1 MRVPL
6 QVGPVV
12 AKPGEAASGFLRVGE
27 LADGVT
33 PVQVP
38 VTVLNGASDGPLL
51 YVHAGSHGQETMY
64 AVEMLRRLASGLPLA
79 SLAGA
84 IVIVPVANLLAHQ
97 FATRIAPH
105 YASRE
110 GVAFGGDLHK
120 LWPGDAKGSLTQ
132 RIAHVLWREVVSRCD
147 AAIDLHAVGDP
158 GMAFAFM
165 YRGGRQDAEG
175 TPAWERSLAMA
186 RAFGLTVVTTAP
198 NPLTLAGACLDA
210 GKPAFMVE
218 MTRARFL
225 DDHVVQ
231 GALRGT
237 RNVLV
242 HLGMLA
248 GSVEPQEG
256 FVIVPGVRPALPTL
270 RANRGGF
277 ITFEV
282 ECGARLAKGTV
293 IATIRDVFGR
303 ELEAIRM
310 DSDGYVMTFPPVSW
324 TGHYAVATGDLV
336 ADIFA

>member
-1 MRVPL
+1 MRASL
-6 QVGPVV
+6 DVGPVT
-12 AKPGEAASGFLRVGE
+12 ARTGEIASGFLRIGE

-38 VTVLNGASDGPLL
+38 VIVMNGASDGPLL

-64 AVEMLRRLASGLPLA
+64 ATEMLRRFVSEVPVAR
-79 SLAGA
+79 LAGA
-84 IVIVPVANLLAHQ
+84 VVIVPVANLLAHQ

-120 LWPGDAKGSLTQ
+120 LWPGDPKGSLTQ
-132 RIAHVLWREVVSRCD
+132 RIAHALWREVVSRCD

-165 YRGGRQDAEG
+165 YRGGKEDAQG
-175 TPAWERSLAMA
+175 TPAWDRSLEMA

-218 MTRARFL
+218 MTRARVL
-225 DDHVVQ
+225 DDQVVE

-242 HLGMLA
+242 QLRMLE
-248 GSVEPQEG
+248 GVVEPQEG
-256 FVIVPGVRPALPTL
+256 FLIVPGLRPALPTM

-277 ITFEV
+277 IRFEV
-282 ECGARLAKGTV
+282 ECGRPLAKGTV
-293 IATIRDVFGR
+293 IATIRDVFGH
-303 ELEAIRM
+303 ELESIRM
-310 DSDGYVMTFPPVSW
+310 ESDGYVMTFPPLSW